1 MIKKVYNQE
10 QVLRMISENPG
21 ISSTQIAEKMQLSR
35 VTIFL
40 YLKELQNLKKIRIE
54 GKGKATRYF
63 LHTSLAIGKN
73 LESPHERKWTEVDI
87 QILEQEIQFALIE
100 AYGESVSLEDIDQEF
115 EEYCMYI
122 DSDMVIRTGFDAFIA
137 WCSDPDHDYSDRIV
151 QKAEQY
157 LQILASINIRRKKHG
172 FLDATELVRH
182 TLDGDMTVAFD
193 RFLFLYPSRLDDWF
207 GSTRTAIELRYG
219 KINNRFLLSTAIDKI
234 IDPAHQYIR
243 NTEVD
248 AYMIAP
254 PTVKREI
261 QFRDVLRS
269 KLNLSIFYIE
279 SEKIPTLGMGIIPQ
293 KEIRGEWKKTERVKN
308 AMRSI
313 VVKIPRDIQFR
324 KHILIFDDT
333 FTTGATPN
341 ALAIKL
347 REGGYTGKI
356 TIMTVCGAF
365 SFDDNSFDEEI

>member
-10 QVLRMISENPG
+10 QVLKLISENPG
-21 ISSTQIAEKMQLSR
+21 ISSTQIAEKMQLNR

-40 YLKELQNLKKIRIE
+40 YLKELQNLQKIRIE

-63 LHTSLAIGKN
+63 LHTSLAIVKN
-73 LESPHERKWTEVDI
+73 LENPLDRKWTGIDI

-100 AYGESVSLEDIDQEF
+100 AYGETVSLEDIEQEF

-122 DSDMVIRTGFDAFIA
+122 DADMVIRTGFDAFIA
-137 WCSDPDHDYSDRIV
+137 WCSDPAHDYSDRIV

-182 TLDGDMTVAFD
+182 TLDGDMTVTFD
-193 RFLFLYPSRLDDWF
+193 RFLFLYPSRLDDGF
-207 GSTRTAIELRYG
+207 GATRTAIELRYG

-234 IDPAHQYIR
+234 IDPAHQYIK

-254 PTVKREI
+254 PTVQREM
-261 QFRDVLRS
+261 QFRDMLFT
-269 KLNLSIFYIE
+269 KLNLSISYIE

-293 KEIRGEWKKTERVKN
+293 KEIRGE
-308 AMRSI
+308 
-313 VVKIPRDIQFR
+313 
-324 KHILIFDDT
+324 
-333 FTTGATPN
+333 
-341 ALAIKL
+341 
-347 REGGYTGKI
+347 
-356 TIMTVCGAF
+356 
-365 SFDDNSFDEEI
+365 